1 MSFLLAN
8 HLAKDSLE
16 QRGPLSARSTLV
28 TVIRAPR
35 SPYRESRFL
44 TTNHS
49 QIATLSD
56 R

>member
-8 HLAKDSLE
+8 HLVKDSLQ
-16 QRGPLSARSTLV
+16 QRGPSCARSTLG
-28 TVIRAPR
+28 TVIHAPR